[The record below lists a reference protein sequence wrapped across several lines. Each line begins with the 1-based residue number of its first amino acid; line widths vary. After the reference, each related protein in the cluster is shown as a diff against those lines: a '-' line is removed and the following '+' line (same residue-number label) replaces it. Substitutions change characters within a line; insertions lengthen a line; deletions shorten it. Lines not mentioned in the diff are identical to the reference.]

1 MDTTKR
7 RLRNTSIS
15 ASKNKIM
22 RTVFIIILVII
33 GQQIS
38 NAQNNT
44 FLYSVG
50 VTDSLYS
57 KVLNESRDIYIQ
69 VPESYQNDT
78 TKQYPVVY
86 ILDGEVFLPT
96 VANVFNFYSGGFMP
110 EMVIVGISN
119 AKHRTRDLTP
129 SKITTKYGMPFNEEN
144 GEAVNFLKFIK
155 DELIPYV
162 ESNYRVTDYRTLIG
176 HSYGGLFAM
185 YSLVNDPDIFDNYLC
200 IDPSL
205 DWDNQKLLKQ
215 TKEVLSNQDFS
226 KKSLYVS
233 LSGQLHMQNPEIT
246 INNVMQDTT
255 DFTIFSRSNLM
266 LSEIIEDNKQSG
278 LSYTWQFYPN
288 DLHGTIPLPSI
299 RDGLLSTFE
308 WFQWENTSKIND
320 PETSKDELLRIV
332 NYREEKLLNHFGYHV
347 SPYPE
352 ELLNMSGY
360 MNLDMQQPEKSK
372 MYFELA
378 LKYFPKSANA
388 YDSMADYYE
397 SQNDIQN
404 ALAFVTKAYELSGSD
419 YYKKRME
426 DLKAQN

>member
-1 MDTTKR
+1 
-7 RLRNTSIS
+7 
-15 ASKNKIM
+15 M

-50 VTDSLYS
+50 VADSLFS
-57 KVLNESRDIYIQ
+57 KTLNESRDIYIQ
-69 VPESYQNDT
+69 VPESYHNDL

-86 ILDGEVFLPT
+86 VLDGEVFLPT
-96 VANVFNFYSGGFMP
+96 VSNVFNFYSGGFMP

-129 SKITTKYGMPFNEEN
+129 SKIITKYGMPFNEEN
-144 GEAVNFLKFIK
+144 GEAPNFLKFIK

-200 IDPSL
+200 VDPSL

-215 TKEVLSNQDFS
+215 TKDVLSKQDFS

-266 LSEIIEDNKQSG
+266 LSDIVKDNKQSG
-278 LSYTWQFYPN
+278 LTFKWQFYPN

-299 RDGLLSTFE
+299 KDGLLSTFE
-308 WFQWENTSKIND
+308 WFQWENTDKIND

-332 NYREEKLLNHFGYHV
+332 QHREEKLFNHFGYSV

-397 SQNDIQN
+397 SQNDTQN
-404 ALAFVTKAYELSGSD
+404 ALVFVTKAYELSGSD
-419 YYKKRME
+419 YHKKRME
-426 DLKAQN
+426 DLKKQN